1 MQVWKGVEC
10 QILKNV
16 DVVKDIILYLKI
28 HKGELKIVKS
38 RLKEL

>member
-1 MQVWKGVEC
+1 MQVWKGIEG
-10 QILKNV
+10 QIFKNV
-16 DVVKDIILYLKI
+16 DVVKVIILYLKI